1 MFENF
6 RKRFSSENI
15 FDDDI
20 NDGDAEQS
28 NFDHEA
34 QEYTS
39 EKSANTRKNRMQ
51 PIDLVEI
58 KSSYFHSKII
68 FTIYLIKKLLY
79 IVNCFCQF
87 LLLNK
92 FIAGETKSTKF
103 YNENNEFIRSDIT
116 FLTNK
121 SMWRGFE
128 FGYRSIANL
137 IENGNLFGDKAKLLI
152 FHTVVFCD
160 FRIRMLGDRLH
171 RHTVQCVVPVNI
183 FTEKIFT
190 ALWFWLLILNFINV
204 YNFFK
209 WTFYYFSFKSRVNF
223 ILRHLLKTTDDTLNA
238 TSSIANVDATN
249 WSVSSR
255 KVFNYHKEN
264 EIGFNALFINSKN
277 EFNTKFIDSL
287 TETYL
292 MHDNIFILR
301 LIASNTNEMVTRE
314 LITLLL
320 ENFKRKRLLYDENT
334 V

>member
-1 MFENF
+1 MFQNF
-6 RKRFSSENI
+6 RKRFSNEHI
-15 FDDDI
+15 FDDDPYEEDE
-20 NDGDAEQS
+20 N

-34 QEYTS
+34 QDYAS
-39 EKSANTRKNRMQ
+39 EKSSNAKKNRN
-51 PIDLVEI
+51 ISNDSAE
-58 KSSYFHSKII
+58 SNGHTFHSKMI
-68 FTIYLIKKLLY
+68 FTLYLVKKLLY
-79 IVNCFCQF
+79 ITNCFCQF

-92 FIAGETKSTKF
+92 FIAGESKSTKF
-103 YNENNEFIRSDIT
+103 YNENNEFVRSDIT

-121 SMWRGFE
+121 SIWRGFE

-190 ALWFWLLILNFINV
+190 VLWFWFLILNFINI

-209 WTFYYFSFKSRVNF
+209 WTVFYFSFKSRVNF
-223 ILRHLLKTTDDTLNA
+223 ILRHLLRSIDDGLNAVHTVTTTDA
-238 TSSIANVDATN
+238 AN
-249 WSVSSR
+249 WSASSR
-255 KVFNYHKEN
+255 KVFNYHKQN
-264 EIGFNALFINSKN
+264 EISFNGLFMNSKN
-277 EFNTKFIDSL
+277 ELNTKFIDSL
-287 TETYL
+287 NDSYL
-292 MHDNIFILR
+292 LHDNVFILK
-301 LIASNTNEMVTRE
+301 LIAENTNQMITRE

-320 ENFKRKRLLYDENT
+320 ENFKRKRLMYDENT